1 MTDWKLPAFG
11 VFLAWGL
18 WSFVPKVT
26 VRYIDPRSAAVYE
39 AIGALLVAVGICVN
53 LQFRLQIQPTG
64 IALALA
70 TGVLGL
76 LGALSFLVAVARGP
90 VSLVTML
97 SALYPALTVC
107 LAVLFLGETITL
119 RQGCGM
125 VLAVISMVL
134 IVG

>member
-1 MTDWKLPAFG
+1 MTSWKLPAFG

-18 WSFVPKVT
+18 WSFVPKLT

-39 AIGALLVAVGICVN
+39 ALGALLVAVGIWFSM
-53 LQFRLQIQPTG
+53 QFRLQTQATG
-64 IALALA
+64 IALAFT

-90 VSLVTML
+90 VSLVTIL
-97 SALYPALTVC
+97 SALYPVLTVC

-125 VLAVISMVL
+125 VLALVSMVL

>member
-1 MTDWKLPAFG
+1 MTSWKLPAFG

-18 WSFVPKVT
+18 WSFVPKLT

-39 AIGALLVAVGICVN
+39 ALGALLVALGIWFSM
-53 LQFRLQIQPTG
+53 QFRLQTQPTG
-64 IALALA
+64 IALAFA

-76 LGALSFLVAVARGP
+76 LGALSFLIAVARGP
-90 VSLVTML
+90 VSLVTIL

-125 VLAVISMVL
+125 VLALVSMVL

>member
-1 MTDWKLPAFG
+1 MMGWKLPAFG

-18 WSFVPKVT
+18 WSFVPKLT

-39 AIGALLVAVGICVN
+39 SLGALLVALGICFS
-53 LQFRLQIQPTG
+53 LQFRLQVQPTG
-64 IALALA
+64 IALATA

-76 LGALSFLVAVARGP
+76 LGALSFLIAVARGP
-90 VSLVTML
+90 VSLVTIL

-107 LAVLFLGETITL
+107 LAVIFLGETITL
-119 RQGCGM
+119 RQACGM
-125 VLAVISMVL
+125 ALALVSMVL